1 MPVPNKNVTGRTK
14 SGTGVIM
21 MTIRIPVTGLGWA
34 GADWGMGGRCASV
47 LANRCSP
54 RRGVGGSPATSSFPA
69 DCEGVRC
76 PPNYSSFFF
85 LCFFAFS
92 LSSFF
97 LFPSSVFLFSP
108 CSFLFPCARFKL
120 SRMLSPPADGVL
132 VPTAGITGVIQG
144 QSRQKEKKTQT
155 NRPAT
160 LVLLGTVRRRRCLAF
175 GDGLRISGGRRI

>member
-14 SGTGVIM
+14 SGTGAMM

-85 LCFFAFS
+85 LSCFFAFPCPRF
-92 LSSFF
+92 SFF
-97 LFPSSVFLFSP
+97 
-108 CSFLFPCARFKL
+108 R
-120 SRMLSPPADGVL
+120 PPAFFFLPALFFFPVL
-132 VPTAGITGVIQG
+132 VLNFHACYLRRLTGFWFRLLASLASFRAGAGKKKKKHRPTGQQPLCCWALCAGAGV
-144 QSRQKEKKTQT
+144 
-155 NRPAT
+155 
-160 LVLLGTVRRRRCLAF
+160 
-175 GDGLRISGGRRI
+175 